1 MLNIILLTVFFL
13 VPFVIA
19 CYYRQPG
26 GGISLNALLD
36 RKYTTSMKG
45 VAIIMIMLSHCT
57 SYWGVY
63 YTPFGSIGVSMFL
76 LLSGY
81 GLNESYK
88 HHGLKNFWSRRL
100 LRVMIPFVIAIALV
114 TLFLERSLMWF
125 LGNVILIYPYYWF
138 IAFIIYCY
146 IAFWIVSKM
155 FKNEWRWMMLL
166 VLGIPCFIFVN
177 SNQAFAFTIGV
188 LLSEYKNKIETIN
201 DSKPRALP
209 KTGGILIIL
218 SIMLIAIKQ
227 CDIVRNGSLASLLP
241 YIDLCISTFC
251 SLGIILVFCIN
262 DHFHN
267 NKFLYF
273 TGVIAYELYL
283 VHYPFYTII
292 GSQLWAMILLIVC
305 SYFVAYIFHLAN
317 ERLFGII
324 NINK

>member
-1 MLNIILLTVFFL
+1 MLNIILLTIFVV
-13 VPFVIA
+13 VPFVIT
-19 CYYRQPG
+19 CYCELPG

-88 HHGLKNFWSRRL
+88 HHGLKNFWRRRL

-166 VLGIPCFIFVN
+166 FLGIPCFFFVN
-177 SNQAFAFTIGV
+177 SNQAFAFIIGV
-188 LLSEYKNKIETIN
+188 LLSEYKYKIETIS
-201 DSKPRALP
+201 DSKPGALS
-209 KTGGILIIL
+209 KTGGFLIIL
-218 SIMLIAIKQ
+218 SIMLLAIKQ

-251 SLGIILVFCIN
+251 SIGIILVLCMN

-292 GSQLWAMILLIVC
+292 GSSLWAMMLLMVC
-305 SYFVAYIFHLAN
+305 SYIIAWYFHKL
-317 ERLFGII
+317 
-324 NINK
+324 NILILDRWNL